1 MQEHLDEAAFHW
13 RQRERALASWE
24 ESLEEIAEGDEARL
38 LAHVEGL
45 VIGGAPVARRLL
57 LPALEGEDLWQV
69 GPAALA
75 LLGSEGD
82 ASLALLLRELI
93 EGPEESRPEIRRALE
108 FSGRSRSE
116 ALLLPQV
123 ARVGPEA
130 QAMLLEVLAAWQAD
144 PGSALPRTL
153 GADDAPALWVAALRS
168 ARFTARPVAE
178 GFVRQGLAHAE
189 DSVRCAALET
199 GLILGLRE
207 PWQACRRLV
216 GAPDEAG
223 RLARL
228 ALALG
233 GEPADVKLLL
243 KAAEE
248 WRLREDALWALGFSG
263 RRAAAE
269 ALVNVMQR
277 EEAGSRLAAES
288 LAIITGLDLTEHL
301 LMDEPDDEAPS
312 SAEEGTGDTGAATG
326 AWRVPPPPGRV
337 RSASVCAWW
346 QKAQTRFDE
355 RGRFV
360 RGAPWSPAAVFAELT
375 RGPAC
380 LRPVW
385 ALELAVR
392 TRGGLQV
399 ATSARAA
406 FQLRQLQGSAALRL
420 DSTPRGF
427 DSLMTA

>member
-24 ESLEEIAEGDEARL
+24 ESLEEVAEGDEARL

-75 LLGSEGD
+75 LLEREGA
-82 ASLALLLRELI
+82 ASLVLLLRGLT
-93 EGPEESRPEIRRALE
+93 EGPEESRPEIQRAFELAD
-108 FSGRSRSE
+108 RSRFE

-130 QAMLLEVLAAWQAD
+130 QAMLLEVLTAWQAD
-144 PGSALPRTL
+144 PGTALSRTL
-153 GADDAPALWVAALRS
+153 GAADAPALWEAALRA

-178 GFVRQGLAHAE
+178 GLVRQGLAHAE
-189 DSVRCAALET
+189 DAVRCAALET

-207 PWQACRRLV
+207 SWHACRRQV
-216 GAPDEAG
+216 GAPGEAG
-223 RLARL
+223 RLATL
-228 ALALG
+228 ALASG
-233 GEPADVKLLL
+233 GEPADMRLLL
-243 KAAEE
+243 EAAEAS
-248 WRLREDALWALGFSG
+248 RLREDVLWALGFSG
-263 RRAAAE
+263 RRVAAE
-269 ALVNVMQR
+269 ALVDVMQR
-277 EEAGSRLAAES
+277 EEAVSRLAAEAF
-288 LAIITGLDLTEHL
+288 AIITGLDLTEHL
-301 LMDEPDDEAPS
+301 LTDELDDEAPS
-312 SAEEGTGDTGAATG
+312 SAEEGAGEMGAATG
-326 AWRVPPPPGRV
+326 AWRVPRPPGRV
-337 RSASVCAWW
+337 RAASVRAWW
-346 QKAQTRFDE
+346 QKARTRFDE

-360 RGAPWSPAAVFAELT
+360 RGVPWSPAAVSAELT
-375 RGPAC
+375 HGPAC

-392 TRGGLQV
+392 TRGALQV
-399 ATSARAA
+399 ATTARAA
-406 FQLRQLQGSAALRL
+406 FQLRQLQGLVALRL
-420 DSTPRGF
+420 DSPLRGF